1 MNGDN
6 IADQSTLTDRNGDYA
21 FTNLPWSATGHS
33 VWQASSLSSIPRV
46 TRYDGIAVNSATH
59 LATYNFGGQQQAR
72 ILVTSDGTNGLIL
85 PALEGQLVYLSASIN
100 PNLIGPHYQWTVV
113 GKQGA
118 PLSFVDPGDSATATF
133 TPLNQGDFLVTLVVS
148 SAPGAATPYSYTTTT
163 RVIARNVAPILTSAT
178 PPTTWTKGD
187 SLLITVASADIDCD
201 GQ

>member
-33 VWQASSLSSIPRV
+33 VWQASSPASAETV
-46 TRYDGIAVNSATH
+46 TRYDGIVVNVTTH
-59 LATYNFGGQQQAR
+59 LATYNFSGQQQAR

-133 TPLNQGDFLVTLVVS
+133 TPLNQGDFLVIGGFVGTGSCNPLFLYYHNAS
-148 SAPGAATPYSYTTTT
+148 HRTQCGTDTHFRHSAY
-163 RVIARNVAPILTSAT
+163 NMD
-178 PPTTWTKGD
+178 KG
-187 SLLITVASADIDCD
+187 
-201 GQ
+201 